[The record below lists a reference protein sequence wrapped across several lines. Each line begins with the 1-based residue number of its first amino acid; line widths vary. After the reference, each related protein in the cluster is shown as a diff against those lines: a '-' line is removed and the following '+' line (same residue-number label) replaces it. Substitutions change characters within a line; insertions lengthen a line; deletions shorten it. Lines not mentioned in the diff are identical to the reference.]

1 MSANTNLKTSILI
14 NRQLPEFIR
23 EEYPLFQAFLEAYYE
38 FLQQKQGTQKNDLIN
53 VAKSLRT
60 ISDVDSSIADFESN
74 FFNSF
79 ATLFPE
85 DVSVDKALLLKKV
98 LPVYLSKGSEKSLKK
113 SM

>member
-38 FLQQKQGTQKNDLIN
+38 FLEQKQGTQKNDLVS

-60 ISDVDSSIADFESN
+60 IQDVDASIADFESN

-79 ATLFPE
+79 ATLFPN
-85 DVSVDKALLLKKV
+85 DASID
-98 LPVYLSKGSEKSLKK
+98 KSL
-113 SM
+113 